1 MHVCPM
7 DKGSVTENGNLSL
20 RKIFVSHLDSI
31 VYDTCEIRMGS
42 RFAIA
47 CKGYDVKFQSLA
59 VTLHEHFGEGILYL
73 LTGGALALGFEVLV
87 ESAFT
92 VYAVERANLAV
103 ARHQVDA
110 KRYAQSAR
118 VYRTENR

>member
-1 MHVCPM
+1 M
-7 DKGSVTENGNLSL
+7 DKSSVTENGNLSL

-31 VYDTCEIRMGS
+31 VYDTCKIRMGS
-42 RFAIA
+42 RFAIT

-59 VTLHEHFGEGILYL
+59 VALFEHFDEGLLYL
-73 LTGGALALGFEVLV
+73 LTGRTLALGFEVPV
-87 ESAFT
+87 ESTFT
-92 VYAVERANLAV
+92 VYAVERANLTI
-103 ARHQVDA
+103 ARHQVDT